1 MEMGQCVAPSLAQ
14 IHLPYMFYE
23 RKKLRPREW
32 MRGFMIEQ
40 THETDYLLKIYIP
53 SKLIFKDIRL
63 QKLITQKKNMFIK
76 LLG

>member
-1 MEMGQCVAPSLAQ
+1 
-14 IHLPYMFYE
+14 
-23 RKKLRPREW
+23 